1 MDIQC
6 LGNGLEGEEMVLLLK
21 NQGALLILMFNIFLV
36 FTGIGLV
43 IPIMPKYMESLGIT
57 GGTIGLLVA
66 AFSLTQLLFSPIA
79 GRWADSFGRKKI
91 IVIGLVVFAI
101 SEVMFGVANSPIL
114 LFVSRLLG
122 GISAALIMPAVMA
135 YSADITTNEER
146 AAGMGYITAAI
157 TTGFII
163 GPGIGGYIAEF
174 GIRVPF
180 FSAGIAGLI
189 AACIT
194 LLILKESKP
203 TEESLADASSS
214 EKQPSSLLSQLMY
227 SYREPYFFSLIIV
240 FVMSFGLAN
249 FETVFSLF
257 VDHKFGFEPKD
268 IAFIITFGS
277 IAGAVVQLTAFSWI
291 MNRFGEKRVISICLL
306 FAGLFIILTLFV
318 HGFWM
323 IFAVTFIVF
332 LAIDILRPAIST
344 QMSMLAKDQQG
355 YVAGLNSAFTS
366 LGNIAGPIVAGF
378 LFDID
383 INYPYGLACLI
394 LLICFVLSLGVKNR
408 NLKDA
413 KTASSQ
419 ASIHG

>member
-1 MDIQC
+1 MA
-6 LGNGLEGEEMVLLLK
+6 LLLK

-180 FSAGIAGLI
+180 YSAGIAGLI

-323 IFAVTFIVF
+323 IFSVTFIVF

>member
-1 MDIQC
+1 MA
-6 LGNGLEGEEMVLLLK
+6 LLLK

-101 SEVMFGVANSPIL
+101 SEGLFGIANSPVL

-174 GIRVPF
+174 GIRAPF
-180 FSAGIAGLI
+180 YTAGIAGLI

-203 TEESLADASSS
+203 TEDSLSDSHSS
-214 EKQPSSLLSQLMY
+214 EKQRSSLLSQLMY

-291 MNRFGEKRVISICLL
+291 MNRFGEKRVISVCLL
-306 FAGLFIILTLFV
+306 FAGLFIVLTLFV

-378 LFDID
+378 LFDVD
-383 INYPYGLACLI
+383 INYPYALACMV
-394 LLICFVLSLGVKNR
+394 LLICFVLSLRVKNR

-413 KTASSQ
+413 NAASSQ
-419 ASIHG
+419 VSIHG

>member
-1 MDIQC
+1 MA
-6 LGNGLEGEEMVLLLK
+6 LLLK
-21 NQGALLILMFNIFLV
+21 NRGALLILMFSIFLV

-43 IPIMPKYMESLGIT
+43 IPIMPKYMENLGIS
-57 GGTIGLLVA
+57 GGVIGLLVA
-66 AFSLTQLLFSPIA
+66 AFSLTQLLFSPVA
-79 GRWADSFGRKKI
+79 GRLADSFGRKRM

-101 SEVMFGVANSPIL
+101 SEVLFGVASSPVL

-135 YSADITTNEER
+135 YSADMTTNEER
-146 AAGMGYITAAI
+146 ATGMGYITAAI

-180 FSAGIAGLI
+180 YSAAIAGMI

-194 LLILKESKP
+194 LFILRESRP
-203 TEESLADASSS
+203 SQESLSDSASS
-214 EKQPSSLLSQLMY
+214 EQQQGSLLSQLWF

-277 IAGAVVQLTAFSWI
+277 IAGAVVQLTAFGWI
-291 MNRFGEKRVISICLL
+291 MNRFGERAVISVSLL
-306 FAGLFIILTLFV
+306 FAGLFIVLTLFV
-318 HGFWM
+318 HTFWM

-332 LAIDILRPAIST
+332 LATDILRPAIST

-378 LFDID
+378 LFDLD
-383 INYPYGLACLI
+383 INYPYVLASMI
-394 LLICFVLSLGVKNR
+394 LLICFVLSLRFKNSKQTDANR
-408 NLKDA
+408 NDGEF
-413 KTASSQ
+413 SRS
-419 ASIHG
+419 

>member
-1 MDIQC
+1 MA
-6 LGNGLEGEEMVLLLK
+6 LLLK

-101 SEVMFGVANSPIL
+101 SEVMFGIANSPVL

-180 FSAGIAGLI
+180 YSAGIAGLI

-203 TEESLADASSS
+203 TEESLADSSSS
-214 EKQPSSLLSQLMY
+214 EKQRSSLLSQLMY

-419 ASIHG
+419 ASIQG

>member
-1 MDIQC
+1 MA
-6 LGNGLEGEEMVLLLK
+6 LLLK

-101 SEVMFGVANSPIL
+101 SEVMFGIANSPVL

-180 FSAGIAGLI
+180 YSAGIAGLI

-203 TEESLADASSS
+203 AEESLADSSSS
-214 EKQPSSLLSQLMY
+214 EKQRSSLLSQLMY

-249 FETVFSLF
+249 FETIFSLF